1 MSVLGADF
9 WRETDMRLAS
19 LVLIGG
25 LAVGAAA
32 VSAQAAPFAAAS
44 ETGNTPHLI
53 QVYGSCGWGF
63 HPVPGH
69 WSYWRSEWVPPHCA
83 PNHDGYGGA
92 YAYGEGGGYGGAYP
106 YGEGGGYAT
115 YAWPYY
121 TRPYRNNYWTGY

>member
-1 MSVLGADF
+1 
-9 WRETDMRLAS
+9 
-19 LVLIGG
+19 LVLIGV

-32 VSAQAAPFAAAS
+32 VSAQAAPFAPAS
-44 ETGNTPHLI
+44 ETGSTPHFI
-53 QVYGSCGWGF
+53 QVYGGCGWGF

-83 PNHDGYGGA
+83 PNHYGGA

-121 TRPYRNNYWTGY
+121 ARPYRYNYWTGY